1 MDNKDFVNLLLK
13 EIREMSLLCESLSEI
28 DEIPS
33 SLLSLSKE
41 KADSMSSILGTLIE
55 KTGKSRKA
63 EVQPQEAREEV
74 REEKKAESPKS
85 SCSFRDLHEETRKN
99 VEVLKS
105 HETKEEPLA
114 KKTQVSDDFPKEKED
129 KTEINSNFGTIVVD
143 EKKEERTEQR
153 AVKNDE
159 KKEVN
164 AVPDKQTS
172 SVRVPKKKLSAES
185 RFVKSLKL
193 CLGDKFRYKKELFND
208 DMELLN
214 FTMSELDKLNSLEEA
229 FAYVERFGWNEENP
243 AVEDF
248 FDLFQSLFS

>member
-55 KTGKSRKA
+55 KKKNVRGAEEKI
-63 EVQPQEAREEV
+63 EVQSVEEAKTEKQ
-74 REEKKAESPKS
+74 EEKTVVSP
-85 SCSFRDLHEETRKN
+85 
-99 VEVLKS
+99 VS
-105 HETKEEPLA
+105 HETKKEIAEE
-114 KKTQVSDDFPKEKED
+114 KTTKIEEFPQKKED
-129 KTEINSNFGTIVVD
+129 ETEVKSNFGTIVVD
-143 EKKEERTEQR
+143 EKKEGRTDSRE
-153 AVKNDE
+153 KNSDIKE
-159 KKEVN
+159 KPEN
-164 AVPDKQTS
+164 IAPDKQGS

-214 FTMSELDKLNSLEEA
+214 VTMSELDQLNSLEEA

-248 FDLFQSLFS
+248 FDLLQSRFS

>member
-1 MDNKDFVNLLLK
+1 
-13 EIREMSLLCESLSEI
+13 MSLLCESLSEI

-55 KTGKSRKA
+55 KKKNVRGAEEKV
-63 EVQPQEAREEV
+63 EVQSVVEPKTEKQED
-74 REEKKAESPKS
+74 KAIVGP
-85 SCSFRDLHEETRKN
+85 
-99 VEVLKS
+99 VS
-105 HETKEEPLA
+105 HETKKEIAEEKA
-114 KKTQVSDDFPKEKED
+114 KKIEEFSQKKED
-129 KTEINSNFGTIVVD
+129 ETEVKSNFGTIVVD
-143 EKKEERTEQR
+143 EKKEGRTDNRE
-153 AVKNDE
+153 KNSDIKE
-159 KKEVN
+159 KPEN
-164 AVPDKQTS
+164 IAPDKQGS

-214 FTMSELDKLNSLEEA
+214 VTMSELDQLNSLEEA

-248 FDLFQSLFS
+248 FDLLQSRFS

>member
-1 MDNKDFVNLLLK
+1 
-13 EIREMSLLCESLSEI
+13 MSLLCESLSEI

-63 EVQPQEAREEV
+63 EVQPQEARKEEERV
-74 REEKKAESPKS
+74 EKKAESP
-85 SCSFRDLHEETRKN
+85 
-99 VEVLKS
+99 KS
-105 HETKEEPLA
+105 HETKEEPLE
-114 KKTQVSDDFPKEKED
+114 KKAQVLDDFSKGKED

-143 EKKEERTEQR
+143 EKKEERTEPK
-153 AVKNDE
+153 AVKSDE
-159 KKEVN
+159 KEKTEVV
-164 AVPDKQTS
+164 ASEKQIS
-172 SVRVPKKKLSAES
+172 SVRIPKKKLSAES

-214 FTMSELDKLNSLEEA
+214 VTMSELDKLTSLEEA

-248 FDLFQSLFS
+248 FDLLQSRFS